1 MIYFKQLKYEN
12 KETWMNTNLTIY
24 KYDHFN
30 SQPKIFSPQIL
41 IDDYASYTSKH
52 KWELTFP
59 SNYCYLFIS
68 YAVCWEKKLNC
79 SQLFFYFISLYT
91 IYLFFLSLNF
101 LLEPIFFFH
110 FKCWNPPFYPLS
122 IYHLWKR
129 YEGGKNGNFVRK
141 IKDRLPYILGKI
153 RRLKMKR
160 HMSMWL
166 FMTINVH

>member
-41 IDDYASYTSKH
+41 IDGYASYTSKH

-91 IYLFFLSLNF
+91 IYLFFISQFSFRTHFLFPFQMLKPTVLPSFYLS
-101 LLEPIFFFH
+101 
-110 FKCWNPPFYPLS
+110 S
-122 IYHLWKR
+122 
-129 YEGGKNGNFVRK
+129 
-141 IKDRLPYILGKI
+141 
-153 RRLKMKR
+153 LKKVWR
-160 HMSMWL
+160 GQKW
-166 FMTINVH
+166 

>member
-24 KYDHFN
+24 KYNHFN

-68 YAVCWEKKLNC
+68 YAVNFFSILFPYI
-79 SQLFFYFISLYT
+79 QFTFFFY
-91 IYLFFLSLNF
+91 LS
-101 LLEPIFFFH
+101 IFF
-110 FKCWNPPFYPLS
+110 
-122 IYHLWKR
+122 
-129 YEGGKNGNFVRK
+129 
-141 IKDRLPYILGKI
+141 
-153 RRLKMKR
+153 
-160 HMSMWL
+160 
-166 FMTINVH
+166 